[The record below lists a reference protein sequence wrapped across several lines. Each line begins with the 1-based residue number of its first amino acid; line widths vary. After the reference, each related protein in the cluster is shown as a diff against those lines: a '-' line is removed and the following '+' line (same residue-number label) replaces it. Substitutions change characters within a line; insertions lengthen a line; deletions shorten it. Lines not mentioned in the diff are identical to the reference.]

1 MDVLE
6 LIILLV
12 ECVVV
17 GFGMA
22 VGDWI
27 VKVIAVRILNS
38 EQASLHDVD
47 DSENEEEEDDK
58 RKKRR
63 TRKPPSKPSGGI
75 GGGSG
80 ASIAVIP

>member
-22 VGDWI
+22 IGDWM
-27 VKVIAVRILNS
+27 VKVIAVRLLNS

-47 DSENEEEEDDK
+47 DPETEEEEDDK

-63 TRKPPSKPSGGI
+63 TRKPPSKPSGGV

>member
-1 MDVLE
+1 MDL
-6 LIILLV
+6 LDLLILLV

-22 VGDWI
+22 VGDWL

-38 EQASLHDVD
+38 KQAALHDVED
-47 DSENEEEEDDK
+47 AEEEEDDK

-63 TRKPPSKPSGGI
+63 TRKPPQPQAVGHSGGSV
-75 GGGSG
+75 G
-80 ASIAVIP
+80 VVP